1 MQMVELIDEAA
12 RAAGQG
18 AAEFMRGDA
27 KPHESDKK
35 ISAVFSLVEPATR
48 IKVIR
53 PPASKHLQSVRVIAA
68 PGTSWRTKR
77 ITPANSC
84 SRISVGKWNWKPR
97 EVSRAIDVIRKAG
110 LAVTGVTIS
119 KEGAITVTTGA
130 SGTASG
136 QSANPWDTHHAA
148 NQERPS

>member
-1 MQMVELIDEAA
+1 LNSDSNQGDSSASFQTSPIRA
-12 RAAGQG
+12 RDSGSRHILA
-18 AAEFMRGDA
+18 
-27 KPHESDKK
+27 DKTG
-35 ISAVFSLVEPATR
+35 S
-48 IKVIR
+48 
-53 PPASKHLQSVRVIAA
+53 
-68 PGTSWRTKR
+68 R